1 MPMSRTKERSG
12 AERGSEVLT
21 VTKCIVIDSSTG
33 GCGWFSCDCRKSHKS
48 RNGNRSQQR
57 SEVNRQA
64 SQTWYHDMFSH
75 WISETLPHKEV
86 VVLLPE
92 IADQTRKRMANAD
105 VKAEP
110 GKEWTSVEEQRAV
123 RVEPLARKEEVGHL
137 AGPVEQRKI
146 LPEVKWKGL
155 QRNILSL
162 HQL

>member
-1 MPMSRTKERSG
+1 M
-12 AERGSEVLT
+12 
-21 VTKCIVIDSSTG
+21 
-33 GCGWFSCDCRKSHKS
+33 
-48 RNGNRSQQR
+48 
-57 SEVNRQA
+57 
-64 SQTWYHDMFSH
+64 
-75 WISETLPHKEV
+75 
-86 VVLLPE
+86 VLLPE